1 MIRTLRG
8 TVVSDKMDKTVVVAV
23 STVKEHPI
31 YRKKYKVTTK
41 FKAHDE
47 DNSVHTGDLVEIT
60 ETRPISRDKR
70 WAVARKISAKEM
82 EV

>member
-8 TVVSDKMDKTVVVAV
+8 TVVSDKMDKTVVVAI

-47 DNSVHTGDLVEIT
+47 KNEIHVGDLVEIT
-60 ETRPISRDKR
+60 ESKPLSRDKH
-70 WAVARKISAKEM
+70 WVVARKVTAKEM